1 MQSSPWRI
9 DGHHA
14 RLESEH
20 FRAAIDMLDPSG
32 GVKVLA
38 ASGEKI
44 DDARL
49 FRIRLPAG
57 NRPEASSVESFTRG
71 DDLIA
76 IHSDR
81 PDNPFRTQIYWRL
94 IRSIPAFQKTAAAR
108 SVEALELILSIQT
121 GLLDS
126 DPAVDVETELAAARA
141 SQLADAASAR
151 FVDRSVTEGGA
162 ELGTE
167 SGLGCFQ
174 FAGAG
179 ANTSYVEIIHPADF
193 RRATLATGAA
203 PRRLRLS
210 HRLFAERLEKGV
222 ILRSRL
228 RGVFL
233 PANCPPA
240 AIAAAYEEFA
250 ASEPPLTV

>member
-1 MQSSPWRI
+1 
-9 DGHHA
+9 
-14 RLESEH
+14 
-20 FRAAIDMLDPSG
+20 MLDPSG
-32 GVKVLA
+32 GVKFLA
-38 ASGEKI
+38 AAGEKI

-49 FRIRLPAG
+49 FRIGLPAG
-57 NRPEASSVESFTRG
+57 SRPAASHVESFTRG

-94 IRSIPAFQKTAAAR
+94 IRLIPAIQMTAAGR
-108 SVEALELILSIQT
+108 SIEALELIVSIQT

-126 DPAVDVETELAAARA
+126 DPAVDVETELAAAQA
-141 SQLADAASAR
+141 SQLADAASPR
-151 FVDRSVTEGGA
+151 FVDRSMTVGGA
-162 ELGTE
+162 ALGSE

-179 ANTSYVEIIHPADF
+179 ANASYVEMIHPVDF
-193 RRATLATGAA
+193 RRATLTAVASP
-203 PRRLRLS
+203 PRMRLS
-210 HRLFAERLEKGV
+210 HRLFVERLEKGV